1 MDNRHSDD
9 YKKRVQRIDEIR
21 RDASRSKRDESN
33 LSPEEKRFKTF
44 QNRLNVVFIFLLVV
58 VGLLVCYLFLI
69 QVVDVR
75 HYRAKASLQ
84 RSGRLFT
91 MRGDIFDRNG
101 TKLATDKIYSDVY
114 AHPNDYVHEPEEL
127 AKLLAP
133 VLKMPKEKLL
143 KKLKSQIPVITL
155 AKDVDRATAKEISK
169 LGLREISLGKK
180 NIRVYPQGTLAA
192 HVLGYYNADAEISN
206 GVEYTAKDKLEHV
219 NNPFS
224 FKRTPDGNIIYDF
237 TTDAVAATTKQK
249 GEDITLT
256 INAAIQHVCEREV
269 EKMVTEKEALRGTAI
284 VMDPKTGEILAMAA
298 YPTFDPNYYKSY
310 KQNQLRNWM
319 LTDVF
324 PPGST
329 FKIITVASAMEL
341 GKINKNSQI
350 LDTGKMTVGHKE
362 IKNYDYRVHPYP
374 GMINLAYLFEH
385 SSNIASAKIAL
396 MMSRDEFHDMLE
408 KFGYGNRTGIDLP
421 GESIGI
427 LAPAKRWDESRRI
440 TMGYGYGASVTAIQM
455 ISAVSALANK
465 GVRVTPHVIKYNA
478 EEKSAKVF
486 ETPVLSEKTA
496 KDITDLLVQSVN
508 NGKSNI
514 KLDKYNVAAKTGTS
528 SKSVEKGVGY
538 TNFSYTSTIGY
549 FPAEDPKVII
559 YVMIDSARG
568 GAVWGNTVAAPVWR
582 EIALQTARILNLKP
596 DKKVVEQ
603 PKTTNKQ

>member
-1 MDNRHSDD
+1 MNNQDD
-9 YKKRVQRIDEIR
+9 AYRRRMKRVDEIR
-21 RDASRSKRDESN
+21 KEASKAKRDDSK
-33 LSPEEKRFKTF
+33 LSKEEKHFKSFET
-44 QNRLNVVFIFLLVV
+44 RLSVIFTILLCIVGIFII
-58 VGLLVCYLFLI
+58 YLFLI

-84 RSGRLFT
+84 RAGRMFT

-101 TKLATDKIYSDVY
+101 IKLATDKIYSDVY
-114 AHPNDYVHEPEEL
+114 AHPRDYVHEPEEL
-127 AKLLAP
+127 AKILAP

-143 KKLKSQIPVITL
+143 KKLKSEIPVITL
-155 AKDVDRATAKEISK
+155 AKDVDRTTAKEIQK
-169 LGLREISLGKK
+169 LQLREISLGKK
-180 NIRVYPQGTLAA
+180 NIREYPQGTLAA

-219 NNPFS
+219 ENPFS

-256 INAAIQHVCEREV
+256 INAAIQHVCEKEI
-269 EKMVTEKEALRGTAI
+269 EKMVREKEALRGTVI
-284 VMDPKTGEILAMAA
+284 VMNPKNGEILAMAA
-298 YPTFDPNYYKSY
+298 YPTFDPNHYKTY

-341 GKINKNSQI
+341 GKINRYTKIN
-350 LDTGKMTVGHKE
+350 DTGKMMVGRRE
-362 IKNYDYRVHPYP
+362 IKNYDYRVHPNP
-374 GMINLAYLFEH
+374 GMISLAYLFEH
-385 SSNIASAKIAL
+385 SSNIASAKISL
-396 MMSRDEFHDMLE
+396 MMPREDFYDMLS
-408 KFGYGNRTGIDLP
+408 KFGYGSRTGIDLP
-421 GESIGI
+421 GESVG
-427 LAPAKRWDESRRI
+427 LLPSAKRWDESRRV

-465 GVRVTPHVIKYNA
+465 GVRVTPHVIKYTNE
-478 EEKSAKVF
+478 EEKNAKVF
-486 ETPVLSEKTA
+486 ETQVVSEETA
-496 KDITDLLVQSVN
+496 KTITDLLVESVN

-514 KLDKYNVAAKTGTS
+514 KLEKFNVAAKTGTS
-528 SKSVEKGVGY
+528 SKSVENGVGY

-559 YVMIDSARG
+559 YVMVDSARG

-582 EIALQTARILNLKP
+582 EVALQCARILNLKP
-596 DKKVVEQ
+596 DKIKH
-603 PKTTNKQ
+603 

>member
-1 MDNRHSDD
+1 MDKREENR
-9 YKKRVQRIDEIR
+9 QRREHLNKIR
-21 RDASRSKRDESN
+21 KDAVRTHKDRIKD
-33 LSPEEKRFKTF
+33 LPLEEKRQKQF
-44 QNRLNVVFIFLLVV
+44 QSRLNTIFIFA
-58 VGLLVCYLFLI
+58 LVCIICLVIYLFFI
-69 QVVDVR
+69 QVIDIR
-75 HYRAKASLQ
+75 HYRAKASMQ

-114 AHPNDYVHEPEEL
+114 AHPKDYVHEPEEL
-127 AKLLAP
+127 AKILAP

-143 KKLKSQIPVITL
+143 KKLKTQIPVITL
-155 AKDVDRATAKEISK
+155 AKDVDRTTAKEISK

-180 NIRVYPQGTLAA
+180 NIREYPQGTLAA

-219 NNPFS
+219 QNPFS

-249 GEDITLT
+249 GEDVTLT
-256 INAAIQHVCEREV
+256 INAAIQHVCEKEL
-269 EKMVTEKEALRGTAI
+269 EKMVREKEALRGTVV
-284 VMDPKTGEILAMAA
+284 VMNPKNGEILALAG
-298 YPTFDPNYYKSY
+298 YPTFDPNHYKSY

-341 GKINKNSQI
+341 GKINRNTKIN
-350 LDTGKMTVGHKE
+350 DTGKMMVGRKE
-362 IKNYDYRVHPYP
+362 IKNYDYRIHPNP
-374 GMINLAYLFEH
+374 GMISLAYLFEH
-385 SSNIASAKIAL
+385 SSNIASAKIAQ
-396 MMSRDEFHDMLE
+396 MMTKDEFHDMLE
-408 KFGYGNRTGIDLP
+408 KFGYGSRTGIDLP
-421 GESIGI
+421 GESVGI
-427 LAPAKRWDESRRI
+427 LAPARRWDESRRI

-465 GVRVTPHVIKYNA
+465 GVRVTPHVIKYND
-478 EEKSAKVF
+478 EEKAAKVF
-486 ETPVLSEKTA
+486 ETPVVSEQTA
-496 KDITDLLVQSVN
+496 KTITDLLVESVN

-528 SKSVEKGVGY
+528 SKSVENGVGY
-538 TNFSYTSTIGY
+538 TNFSYTSTVGY
-549 FPAEDPKVII
+549 FPAEDPQVVI
-559 YVMIDSARG
+559 YVMIDSARV

-582 EIALQTARILNLKP
+582 EVALQCASILNFKP
-596 DKKVVEQ
+596 DKKVTD
-603 PKTTNKQ
+603 KK